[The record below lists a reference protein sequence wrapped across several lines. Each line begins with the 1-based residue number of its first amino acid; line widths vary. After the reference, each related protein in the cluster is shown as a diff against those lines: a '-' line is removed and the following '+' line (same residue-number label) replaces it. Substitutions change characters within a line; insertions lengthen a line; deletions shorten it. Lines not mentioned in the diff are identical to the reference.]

1 MIKGIVKGLVL
12 GGLALALTATVAQA
26 QVAWSVGAGLSLP
39 NGDLKNAVKT
49 GFHGMG
55 AGDFK
60 LTGAPISIRGDFM
73 YSVFS
78 NKVSGG
84 NSLNEMS
91 VSADA
96 KYGFAPGPVSPY
108 ILGGP
113 TWGRTSCSG
122 CTSQSAFGFNLG
134 GGINFGMSALK
145 LFAEARY
152 FSTSKNGV
160 STHWIPV
167 TVGIHF

>member
-1 MIKGIVKGLVL
+1 MIKGIAKGLVL
-12 GGLALALTATVAQA
+12 SALALAFVAVPAKA

-39 NGDLKNAVKT
+39 NGDLKTGVKT
-49 GFHGMG
+49 GFHGLG
-55 AGDFK
+55 AADFK
-60 LTGAPISIRGDFM
+60 LTGSPISIRGDFM
-73 YSVFS
+73 YNTFS
-78 NKVSGG
+78 SKASGG
-84 NSLNEMS
+84 SSLNLMT

-113 TWGRTSCSG
+113 TWSNASCSG

-152 FSTSKNGV
+152 FSTSKNGA

-167 TVGIHF
+167 TIGIHF

>member
-1 MIKGIVKGLVL
+1 MIKGIAKGLVL
-12 GGLALALTATVAQA
+12 GGLAMALVAAPAKA
-26 QVAWSVGAGLSLP
+26 QVKWSVGAGLSLP
-39 NGDLKNAVKT
+39 QGDLKTGVKT

-60 LTGAPISIRGDFM
+60 LTGSPISIRGDFM
-73 YSVFS
+73 YNSFS
-78 NKVSGG
+78 SKTSGG
-84 NSLNEMS
+84 PTTSVMT

-113 TWGRTSCSG
+113 TWSSAKVTGIPSE
-122 CTSQSAFGFNLG
+122 SAFGFNVG
-134 GGINFGMSALK
+134 GGVNFGLSALK

-152 FSTSKNGV
+152 FSTSKSGH
-160 STHWIPV
+160 SSHWIPV
-167 TVGIHF
+167 TIGIHF

>member
-1 MIKGIVKGLVL
+1 MNKRVL
-12 GGLALALTATVAQA
+12 LAMFGVGTVLALVAAPANA
-26 QVAWSVGAGLSLP
+26 QVSWSVGAGLSMP
-39 NGDLKNAVKT
+39 NGDLKTAFKN

-55 AGDFK
+55 AADIH
-60 LTGAPISIRGDFM
+60 LTGAPISIRADGM
-73 YSVFS
+73 YNTFS
-78 NKVSGG
+78 SKTSGAPSYNLLG
-84 NSLNEMS
+84 

-113 TWGRTSCSG
+113 TWGHVSYNSN
-122 CTSQSAFGFNLG
+122 SSSAFGFNVG
-134 GGINFGMSALK
+134 GGVNFGMSALK

-152 FSTSKNGV
+152 FSVSKNGA
-160 STHWIPV
+160 STHWIPI